1 MHVAEPKVGR
11 ADLPDLLLELQQ
23 LLVRHLRTCAAATT
37 RLLVRVRVHELA
49 VEHEQHVERGEV
61 GRVRAERREAPKV
74 EEERLGVAR
83 VLR

>member
-1 MHVAEPKVGR
+1 MHVAETEVGR

-23 LLVRHLRTCAAATT
+23 LLVRHLRTCAATT

-61 GRVRAERREAPKV
+61 GGVGRERGEPAVV

-83 VLR
+83 VCG